1 MTMTTASN
9 LATKL
14 SAMCRLACLLV
25 LCCAL
30 ANRAGAEQQG
40 NNPPRP
46 VVRVAARTPVA
57 NQVRFAPPELVPP
70 GAPAIPS
77 IVTPLPPPAE
87 PEGNSHLI
95 DLATALQLADANN
108 PIVALAREQTRHAWA
123 LEQAASA
130 LWLPSFAMGANYN
143 KHEGAIQDTA
153 GNVFNASRNSL
164 YGGSGVGIVGAGP
177 PVVPGL
183 SSRFHLADALFQP
196 LAARQVARARG
207 AAARAAT
214 NDTLLDVSLAY
225 LELQRAAHDIG
236 IAEETLQ
243 HATQLAEITAS
254 YARTGQGL
262 RSDADRAAVEQAMRR
277 NDVARARESAT
288 VASARLAQFLRLDP
302 TVCLVTTEPG
312 VVPLELVTC
321 EAPMCDLVVQGLT
334 SRPELAESRLLV
346 SEAVERL
353 RRERAAPLVPSVL
366 LGVSY
371 GAFGGGIG
379 ADVAGTNDRFNA
391 DAMLYWELRNLGVG
405 DRTAQDAARSR
416 VRQANLR
423 QVATLDLVAREVV
436 EAATQVQMRR
446 QQVDIARQ
454 AVALGLESY
463 RLNLQ
468 RIEHAQGLPIEVL
481 QAIQALVQARRE
493 YLRSVVDYN
502 AAQFTLQRA
511 LGWPVDAISVV
522 QP

>member
-1 MTMTTASN
+1 MTSASN
-9 LATKL
+9 FASFPTSMRLLATV
-14 SAMCRLACLLV
+14 LV
-25 LCCAL
+25 LCCAIVDY
-30 ANRAGAEQQG
+30 AAAG
-40 NNPPRP
+40 PPAISPRQP
-46 VVRVAARTPVA
+46 VVHVAARTALA

-70 GAPAIPS
+70 GNSTIPS
-77 IVTPLPPPAE
+77 VVTPLPPPAE
-87 PEGNSHLI
+87 PDGTSHPI

-108 PIVALAREQTRHAWA
+108 PIVALAREQTRQAWA
-123 LEQAASA
+123 LEQAAGA
-130 LWLPSFAMGANYN
+130 LWLPSLAMGANYN
-143 KHEGAIQDTA
+143 KHEGAIQDTM
-153 GNVFNASRNSL
+153 GTVFNTSRNSL

-183 SSRFHLADALFQP
+183 SSRFHLADALFRP
-196 LAARQVARARG
+196 LAARQFARARG

-214 NDTLLDVSLAY
+214 NDTLLNVSLAY
-225 LELQRAAHDIG
+225 LELQRAAHDIS
-236 IAEETLQ
+236 IAEETLS
-243 HATQLAEITAS
+243 HATRLAEITAS

-262 RSDADRAAVEQAMRR
+262 RSDADRAAVEQAIRR
-277 NDVARARESAT
+277 NDVARAQESAT
-288 VASARLAQFLRLDP
+288 VASARLAQLLRLDP
-302 TVCLVTTEPG
+302 VICLVTVEPG
-312 VVPLELVTC
+312 VVPLDLVAC
-321 EAPMCDLVVQGLT
+321 DAPMCDLVAVGLT
-334 SRPELAESRLLV
+334 GRPELAESRLLV

-353 RRERAAPLVPSVL
+353 RREKAAPLVPSVL

-379 ADVAGTNDRFNA
+379 DDVVGTNDRFNA

-405 DRTAQDAARSR
+405 DRTAQDAARSQ

-436 EAATQVQMRR
+436 EAATQVQQRR

-454 AVALGLESY
+454 AVALGLDSY

-481 QAIQALVQARRE
+481 QSIQALLQARRE

-511 LGWPVDAISVV
+511 LGWQVDQMAVAR
-522 QP
+522 P